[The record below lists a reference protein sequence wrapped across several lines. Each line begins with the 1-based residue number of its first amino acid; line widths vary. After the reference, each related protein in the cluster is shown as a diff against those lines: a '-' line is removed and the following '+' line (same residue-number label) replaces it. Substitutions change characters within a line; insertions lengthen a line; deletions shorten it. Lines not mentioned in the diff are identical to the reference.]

1 MWKCFWLKQ
10 FEPHLKTAFILE
22 RNPMNLLN
30 VEKLSLTCHTSLNV
44 EVRLERNP
52 VSEEPLA
59 RWQIHWAE
67 ENFYWRRTSEYN
79 KTSLSI
85 RKFILGEKACNILC
99 MIEISL
105 EFYSLLYIW
114 KVIHTGPSDVRNVEI
129 PSSKSK
135 SSFIKKFILERNLVN
150 VGKLPF
156 RCHTSVSREFVVGEP
171 PLPVKYVGKSSATN
185 RISPNMNIFI
195 IERNLLNVMNVERL
209 SMWSHSLLY
218 IRDPTLERNP
228 TNVMNVEK
236 LSNKMHPLPNMWK
249 LIQKKN
255 LMSELNV
262 GNQMKCIPYQTRE
275 NSFRRKSHE

>member
-1 MWKCFWLKQ
+1 
-10 FEPHLKTAFILE
+10 
-22 RNPMNLLN
+22 MNLLN

-195 IERNLLNVMNVERL
+195 IERNLLNVMNVEKPL
-209 SMWSHSLLY
+209 SIHQL
-218 IRDPTLERNP
+218 
-228 TNVMNVEK
+228 
-236 LSNKMHPLPNMWK
+236 
-249 LIQKKN
+249 
-255 LMSELNV
+255 
-262 GNQMKCIPYQTRE
+262 
-275 NSFRRKSHE
+275 